1 MKIWLFRQSL
11 DSSYGRLRSIQHRY
25 LLVAGLATLPC
36 MVYIWARDP
45 NEQGFAPPCL
55 FFIFTGFYCP
65 GCGTL
70 RALHQL
76 LNGNVLA
83 AFWLNPL
90 IFLSI
95 PFIVCAFLI
104 MESRSSRMKLPRI
117 ASNPNVGIF
126 LCLAIVISYW
136 VLRNTNIHLFSSLRL

>member
-1 MKIWLFRQSL
+1 MWLFRQSL
-11 DSSYGRLRSIQHRY
+11 DFSDGRLRSIQHRY
-25 LLVAGLATLPC
+25 ALVAGLAILPC

-45 NEQGFAPPCL
+45 NEQGFTPPCL
-55 FFIFTGFYCP
+55 FLTLTGFYCP

-70 RALHQL
+70 RGLHQL
-76 LNGNVLA
+76 LNGNILA

-104 MESRSSRMKLPRI
+104 MGSRSYRMKLPRI

-126 LCLAIVISYW
+126 LCLAIVISYSI
-136 VLRNTNIHLFSSLRL
+136 LRNTNIHLFSSLRL